1 MNWFRWWSFD
11 VLLDLLATSL
21 FSTRASRVLFI
32 DPASSWSSS
41 RYFQLQTA
49 TSLYKSSTI
58 HYCLVF
64 FSFYT
69 FYFVH
74 DPLNNLA
81 RVLLLFWS
89 HLVEL
94 SVDFFVFTRFL
105 LCLIHSFARAHA
117 DVADEIG
124 SIQIHYTFWL
134 LVWSILSWFH
144 SDFHC
149 WRSSLAKNKIL
160 YWPKWF
166 IIAKS
171 RSAHSSGGKF
181 QTHNLLLST
190 RQFLI
195 SFHSFTRASVGQ
207 LELAHSSQTT
217 SMR

>member
-1 MNWFRWWSFD
+1 MVKFRCSAWFARYF
-11 VLLDLLATSL
+11 TF
-21 FSTRASRVLFI
+21 FSTQASRVLFI

-134 LVWSILSWFH
+134 IWSILSWFH

-149 WRSSLAKNKIL
+149 WWSSLAKNKMFSRS
-160 YWPKWF
+160 KWF
-166 IIAKS
+166 IITNKTF
-171 RSAHSSGGKF
+171 SALVRWKISNTQF
-181 QTHNLLLST
+181 AAVDST
-190 RQFLI
+190 SQQFLI
-195 SFHSFTRASVGQ
+195 SFHSFTRTSVEQ
-207 LELAHSSQTT
+207 LELAHWSQTT